1 MDLELE
7 VGERSNQGLKDGDSD
22 ILDMLNISVC
32 ISGCECVSEC
42 EYKCEYKC
50 ECKYKSECE
59 Y

>member
-22 ILDMLNISVC
+22 IFDMLNISVC

-42 EYKCEYKC
+42 EYKCKCEYKC
-50 ECKYKSECE
+50 ECE